1 MFNEISAPCF
11 GLNYDPSHLV
21 WQGMDHVKPLREFA
35 PRIHHV
41 HAKDVRIDRARLD
54 DVGMLALPLEFHSP
68 VLPGRGEID
77 WRAFFTALDAIGY
90 RGPVC
95 IEVEDREY
103 ESTLTRRQEA
113 LRWCGSYL
121 AGLMPP
127 AR

>member
-1 MFNEISAPCF
+1 MLNAASRPLAFPPGTHWAYSSGTTNLISRVIRDLAGGDEKSYRGF
-11 GLNYDPSHLV
+11 V
-21 WQGMDHVKPLREFA
+21 DHIA
-35 PRIHHV
+35 
-41 HAKDVRIDRARLD
+41 
-54 DVGMLALPLEFHSP
+54 
-68 VLPGRGEID
+68 
-77 WRAFFTALDAIGY
+77 Y

-103 ESTLTRRQEA
+103 ESTLARRQEA